1 MKEGADGENAKMKK
15 EESVVDPKK
24 KKDKMKKMQSKL
36 MKKMKNNASKF
47 LESRVENEV
56 MTPAD
61 VKTPAIVEEDI

>member
-1 MKEGADGENAKMKK
+1 MKK
-15 EESVVDPKK
+15 FEVVYIGVLELVCIL
-24 KKDKMKKMQSKL
+24 L

-61 VKTPAIVEEDI
+61 VKTTAIVEEDI